1 MNCGLYND
9 KMTKYLGTVTLVKLR
24 YLHVCSDCKHTNYPR
39 AFRTT
44 MSHHTTGENLWLIF
58 W

>member
-58 W
+58 